1 MKWRMDWQQWIE
13 SWPTLPDESHCIAF
27 LHLDAAHDRASVR
40 NCLEAVKPFLSP
52 ARSCAVTMP
61 MMSAC
66 DRGVRDVFPDA
77 EVVGER
83 LWKVTYAHHD

>member
-1 MKWRMDWQQWIE
+1 MA
-13 SWPTLPDESHCIAF
+13 SWPYCADDPRIAF
-27 LHLDAAHDRASVR
+27 LHLDASHDYASVR
-40 NCLEAVKPFLSP
+40 DCLEAVKPFLSP

-61 MMSAC
+61 TMRAC
-66 DRGVRDVFPDA
+66 GRVCDVFPDA